1 MSSTENIYFYNP
13 SLAASILFTI
23 LYFLP
28 LLYHIYMTFL
38 VPRANK
44 SHRPGS
50 FIPILIGALL
60 EVAGYAIR
68 CASIKQPTNIPLY
81 ATSATLIVIAPVFV
95 CASLYVLTN
104 RLIQSSPVGEKP
116 RSSCLPI
123 CVPLSWLPRIFIT
136 LDIISC
142 LTQGSGSGIASAGD
156 WEGDEKDTGVGVLI
170 GGLVLQLVT
179 FSGFLVIVGSFH
191 GGMKVQ
197 GKEVDGGVRMM
208 LKGVYIAGFFIM
220 VRSIYRVVEFAM
232 GIDAYA
238 FNHEWPLYVL
248 EAVPMVTGEM
258 MWKRI
263 EDRGAELGVEM
274 GESDISDALIAF
286 SFRSAVVGVLVC

>member
-1 MSSTENIYFYNP
+1 MSSTESIYFYNP
-13 SLAASILFTI
+13 SLPASILFTI
-23 LYFLP
+23 LYFIP
-28 LLYHIYMTFL
+28 FLYHLYMAVLF
-38 VPRANK
+38 PRATK
-44 SHRPGS
+44 SHSPGS

-60 EVAGYAIR
+60 EVAGYATR
-68 CASIKQPTNIPLY
+68 CASIKQPSNIPLY
-81 ATSATLIVIAPVFV
+81 AISATLIVIAPIFV

-104 RLIQSSPVGEKP
+104 RLIQNGSVGDGEKP
-116 RSSCLPI
+116 RSGCLPI
-123 CVPLSWLPRIFIT
+123 RIPISWLPKIFIT

-179 FSGFLVIVGSFH
+179 FTGFLVIVGSFH
-191 GGMKVQ
+191 WGMKRQ
-197 GKEVDGGVRMM
+197 GREVEGGVRMM
-208 LKGVYIAGFFIM
+208 LRGVYVAGVWIM

-248 EAVPMVTGEM
+248 EAVPMLIAISVLG
-258 MWKRI
+258 WYHPARYLQVDGRGDV
-263 EDRGAELGVEM
+263 EDRRQ
-274 GESDISDALIAF
+274 
-286 SFRSAVVGVLVC
+286 RS

>member
-1 MSSTENIYFYNP
+1 MSTESIYFYSP

-28 LLYHIYMTFL
+28 FLYHLYMTSL
-38 VPRANK
+38 VPCATK

-60 EVAGYAIR
+60 EVAGYATR
-68 CASIKQPTNIPLY
+68 CASIKQPSNVPLY

-104 RLIQSSPVGEKP
+104 RLIQNGSVGEKP
-116 RSSCLPI
+116 RSGCLPI
-123 CVPLSWLPRIFIT
+123 CIPISWLPKIFIT

-179 FSGFLVIVGSFH
+179 FTVFLIIVGSFQW
-191 GGMKVQ
+191 GMKRQ
-197 GKEVDGGVRMM
+197 SREVEGGVRMM
-208 LKGVYIAGFFIM
+208 LRGVYVAGFWIM
-220 VRSIYRVVEFAM
+220 VSSASLSF
-232 GIDAYA
+232 G
-238 FNHEWPLYVL
+238 VL
-248 EAVPMVTGEM
+248 CVF
-258 MWKRI
+258 
-263 EDRGAELGVEM
+263 RGAFGGSE
-274 GESDISDALIAF
+274 
-286 SFRSAVVGVLVC
+286 

>member
-1 MSSTENIYFYNP
+1 TNMSDESIYFYNP

-28 LLYHIYMTFL
+28 FLYHLYMTVL
-38 VPRANK
+38 APRAGKYN
-44 SHRPGS
+44 RAGY

-60 EVAGYAIR
+60 EVVGYATR
-68 CASIKQPTNIPLY
+68 SASVQQPSDVSLY
-81 ATSATLIVIAPVFV
+81 AVSATLIVIAPVFV
-95 CASLYVLTN
+95 CASLYVLTR
-104 RLIQSSPVGEKP
+104 RLIQSGSSGEKAQ
-116 RSSCLPI
+116 SILCG
-123 CVPLSWLPRIFIT
+123 CVRVAWLPWILIT

-179 FSGFLVIVGSFH
+179 FTGFLVIVVSFH
-191 GGMKVQ
+191 VATKMQ
-197 GKEVDGGVRMM
+197 GREVDRGVKKI
-208 LKGVYIAGFFIM
+208 LVGIYIAGFSIM
-220 VRSIYRVVEFAM
+220 VRSIYRVIEFAM

-248 EAVPMVTGEM
+248 EAVPM
-258 MWKRI
+258 
-263 EDRGAELGVEM
+263 
-274 GESDISDALIAF
+274 LIAI
-286 SFRSAVVGVLVC
+286 SVLGWYHPARWLQANARDDVETERRERR